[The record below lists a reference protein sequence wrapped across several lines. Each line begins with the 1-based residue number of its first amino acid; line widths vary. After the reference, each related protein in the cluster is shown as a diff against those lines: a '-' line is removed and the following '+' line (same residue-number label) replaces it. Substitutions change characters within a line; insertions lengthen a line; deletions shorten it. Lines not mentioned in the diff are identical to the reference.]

1 MYILSFQGDVFH
13 PLAQLDVKKC
23 CPPPIRITDSASFQ
37 IACLDDNG
45 HHVIIGS
52 EFNIFDFD
60 VANDTWSELCEHEIP
75 SSRFAL
81 TVYQSRIHLVG
92 GQP

>member
-23 CPPPIRITDSASFQ
+23 CPPPIRIRGSASFQ
-37 IACLDDNG
+37 IVCLDDNG

-60 VANDTWSELCEHEIP
+60 VANDT
-75 SSRFAL
+75 
-81 TVYQSRIHLVG
+81 
-92 GQP
+92 